1 MEFLSNQSLRHRLAE
16 IDADIALLQEERKLI
31 QTQLNAVAY
40 PILTVPFDVISKIF
54 DHCLPPVEA
63 PEAIFRFGDKPPVAL
78 VLSQV
83 CRVWRDIAFKTPRL
97 WAQFLISTLSWPE
110 DQEVGTRRVA
120 EWVERAGSA
129 PLSFVLQRYESAWTP
144 THPPPPPR
152 MDISL
157 LPLSAQWRHVD
168 LRLGYTE
175 MTSDEFNSALSGQL
189 PSLHTLRV
197 QSLSVPGDAGIT
209 AFQHAPR
216 LRTVALESL
225 IPALIL
231 LPWAQLTRFTGEFM
245 NGPGCLHVL
254 RYAHS
259 LVECKFGTLGSHG
272 IPADTP
278 LLPPHQHLEVLSLS
292 RGIVCL
298 DILCLLTLPAL
309 RDLEFDTHENRDP
322 DTPEQHAR
330 LVQFFERCQPPHR
343 LVLRRACKRLV
354 RCLPLL
360 RELRTLEIS
369 YLMGDDVQTLLPA
382 LMGGA
387 TPDAESELVL
397 PHLRALTLS
406 VLPNTIVDYGRL
418 AEVLSRR
425 WHAGDLESFRMTWD
439 CGQTGKMSTPSPNF
453 RLNLPRFE
461 KLVEAGLQISVVVSS
476 ERAAQLKIQT
486 AWI

>member
-1 MEFLSNQSLRHRLAE
+1 MESESNQSLRHRLAE
-16 IDADIALLQEERKLI
+16 IDGRIAVLQDERNLI
-31 QTQLNAVAY
+31 QTKLSAVAY
-40 PILTVPFDVISKIF
+40 PVLTVPFDVISKIF

-78 VLSQV
+78 LLSQI

-97 WAQFLISTLSWPE
+97 WAQFLISSLSWPK
-110 DQEVGTRRVA
+110 DQEVGTRRIA

-129 PLSFVLQRYESAWTP
+129 PLSFVLQRHESAWTP

-175 MTSDEFNSALSGQL
+175 MTADEFHSALSGKL
-189 PSLHTLRV
+189 PSLHSLRI
-197 QSLSVPGDAGIT
+197 QSLSIPGYTGIT
-209 AFQHAPR
+209 AFQHAPS
-216 LRTVALESL
+216 LRTVVLESL
-225 IPALIL
+225 MPALIL

-259 LVECKFGTLGSHG
+259 LVECKLGTLGSQG

-298 DILCLLTLPAL
+298 DLLCLLTLPAL
-309 RDLEFDTHENRDP
+309 RDLEFDTHENGDR

-330 LVQFFERCQPPHR
+330 LVQFFERCQPPQR

-360 RELRTLEIS
+360 QELRTLEIS
-369 YLMGDDVQTLLPA
+369 YLMGDDVQTLLQA

-387 TPDAESELVL
+387 TPDSESEVVL

-406 VLPNTIVDYGRL
+406 ALANTVVDYGQL
-418 AEVLSRR
+418 AEALSRR
-425 WHAGDLESFRMTWD
+425 WHAGKLESFRLTWD
-439 CGQTGKMSTPSPNF
+439 CGQNDKMSSPSSNF
-453 RLNLPRFE
+453 RLNQPRLK

-476 ERAAQLKIQT
+476 ERAAQLKIET
-486 AWI
+486 GWI